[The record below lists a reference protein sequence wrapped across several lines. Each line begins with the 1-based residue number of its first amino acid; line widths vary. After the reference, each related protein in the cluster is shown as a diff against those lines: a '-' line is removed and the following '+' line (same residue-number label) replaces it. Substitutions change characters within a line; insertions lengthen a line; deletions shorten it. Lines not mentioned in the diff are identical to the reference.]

1 MYYVCL
7 YEVRCTIF
15 AKNVKYLQK
24 EFLSSQP
31 LVNIRGKRVNKE
43 VVFAN
48 IDVDRLAPYAGCWGL
63 FHSKLFVTVLLKTS
77 PCWEIIYCVINVTK
91 IQKGWFYLYKK
102 YK

>member
-48 IDVDRLAPYAGCWGL
+48 IDVDRLALMRAVGGVSLKIICYCFIKNQPMLGNHLLCDKCYKN
-63 FHSKLFVTVLLKTS
+63 SDRVVLPLQ
-77 PCWEIIYCVINVTK
+77 K
-91 IQKGWFYLYKK
+91 I
-102 YK
+102 

>member
-31 LVNIRGKRVNKE
+31 LVNITGKSVNKE

-48 IDVDRLAPYAGCWGL
+48 IDVDRL
-63 FHSKLFVTVLLKTS
+63 VLMRA
-77 PCWEIIYCVINVTK
+77 VGGFF
-91 IQKGWFYLYKK
+91 IQNYLLPFY
-102 YK
+102 